1 MQTIR
6 SFIAIELSDEA
17 RSVLADLQNRL
28 KAVVP
33 PKTVRWTA
41 PQNIH
46 LTLHFLGDVEVNEVE
61 QVSQAVK
68 TAASNCRPFSLT
80 LTGLGCFPNTRRPRI
95 VWVGVRDK
103 TETLV
108 ALHQNLGEGL
118 NVINFKPEDRPYSPH
133 LTIGR
138 VKNGLPRR
146 QLTQLGEVLDQEIRL
161 IGELATLNVAELS
174 LIKSELTPSGPV
186 YTPLTRA
193 AFQS

>member
-46 LTLHFLGDVEVNEVE
+46 LTLHFLGEVEVNEVE